1 MDQTPKMRQST
12 GGQPVGAVLVV
23 GGGVAGMQATLD
35 LVNSGYRVYLV
46 EKAPGIGGKMA
57 QLDKTFPTNDC
68 SMCIVSP
75 KLVEV
80 GRHKDVEL
88 LTHTEVTAITGEVG
102 DFRVK
107 IRRHARYVDEEKC
120 TGCGMCEEYCPVLFK
135 PYFPE
140 TLEPGQ
146 GAEAKGKPAVEG
158 GKLASQGGKPRAIL
172 SERLINLIPYRG
184 PVTGPAPQAWTYTVN
199 AEKCIRCGACFK
211 ACPVGAITWTKGER
225 AVIDAAKCI
234 GCGACFTVCP
244 PKAAAIER
252 GGIAEVEQGFAGAVA
267 KRSQALKDAFAGQEN
282 HDCLRCGLCVTTCH
296 ELMGAGALKLKP
308 EGIEASQHLCRACG
322 ACVQMCPVGFLRI
335 EDLTPL
341 APQVMPDPFDE
352 GLGSKKPIK
361 IFYPQVVPRI
371 PVIDAQSCVHLRTG
385 KCGVCSQICGVH
397 AIDYDAK
404 PRDLELHVGAVVLA
418 PGGKEFEAEVRGEYG
433 YGIYDNVITSIQF
446 ERMLSA
452 SGPTMGHV
460 FRPSDHK
467 DPKKIA
473 WIQCVGSRDRTCGKD
488 YCSSVCCMYASKEA
502 VIAKEHDPEVE
513 ATIFFIDLRAFGKG
527 FDEYVTRAEEQ
538 HGVRYIRS
546 MVSRVFE
553 DPITRDITLR
563 YIDAQGERRE
573 EPFDLVVLSVGFRI
587 PPAVRELAE
596 RFGFE
601 VDRYGFAQ
609 TTSFEPL
616 ETSRKGV
623 FACGILNSPKDIP
636 ETVMEAGGAAGAVSK
651 YLAGA
656 RGTLTKEAFAP
667 PEAEI
672 PGDAGIRVGVF
683 VCHCG
688 RNIGGVINVPGAAE
702 YARTLP
708 NVVHATDLLYACSM
722 DAQESL
728 AKAIT
733 EQRLN
738 RIVVA
743 ACSPKTHEPLFQET
757 MEACGLNK
765 YLFEFANIRNHVSWV
780 HKDVPELATEKA
792 KDLIRMAV
800 AKVSRAEPLAEAR
813 LDIDQSALVIGGGI
827 SGLTAAKTLA
837 NQGYTV
843 HVVEREPELGGQA
856 NRLHRTYLGEDIQAA
871 LRELKQAV
879 TGDPLITVHTG
890 TELKAVDGFVGNF
903 TSTLAKNGTESQV
916 RHGVAVVA
924 TGARAHVPNEYLYGQ
939 NPAVLTHQELD
950 ERLMRHDPTLR
961 QVRAAVFIQCVGSRE
976 PERPYCSRV
985 CCTHSLEAT
994 LALKEINPAMDVYVL
1009 YRDIRSYGLR
1019 ELIYERARQE
1029 GVKFIRFDVAAKPQV
1044 TAGPDGL
1051 LIRVSD
1057 PALHQEWEIRADLL
1071 TLAAAIVPYNDE
1083 KLAQMFKVPLTEQG
1097 FFLEAHVKLGPSEFA
1112 TDGVFLCGLAHY
1124 PKGIDESITQA
1135 RAAASRATTLLARRS
1150 INISGTVA
1158 YVDPRHCSSC
1168 GVCVAICPYSAPSFL
1183 ESGPWA
1189 GKSEINPILCKGCGL
1204 CVASC
1209 RSNAIFAR
1217 GFSEEQVIAQIEEAF
1232 V

>member
-1 MDQTPKMRQST
+1 MEQTPGT
-12 GGQPVGAVLVV
+12 GRSGNGRPVGAVLVV

-35 LVNSGYRVYLV
+35 LVNSGYKVYMV

-88 LTHTEVTAITGEVG
+88 LTHSEVTAITGQAG
-102 DFRVK
+102 DFRVQ

-120 TGCGMCEEYCPVLFK
+120 TGCGMCEEHCPVLFK
-135 PYFPE
+135 PYFPAAQ
-140 TLEPGQ
+140 PP
-146 GAEAKGKPAVEG
+146 AEAESSEG
-158 GKLASQGGKPRAIL
+158 GPRPGARRKSHAIL
-172 SERLINLIPYRG
+172 SERRVRTVPFRG
-184 PVTGPAPQAWTYTVN
+184 PAGGPAPHAWSYAVA
-199 AEKCIRCGACFK
+199 AETCGRCGACFK
-211 ACPVGAITWTKGER
+211 ACPVEAIAWAKGER
-225 AVIDAAKCI
+225 AVIDAATCI
-234 GCGACFTVCP
+234 GCGACFTACP
-244 PKAAAIER
+244 PKFNAIER
-252 GGIAEVEQGFAGAVA
+252 GDIVDIEQGFAGAVA
-267 KRSQALKDAFAGQEN
+267 KRSMQLKDEFAGQVD
-282 HDCLRCGLCVTTCH
+282 HDCIRCGLCVQTCH

-322 ACVQMCPVGFLRI
+322 ACVAICPVGFLKI

-352 GLGSKKPIK
+352 GLGRKKPIK
-361 IFYPQVVPRI
+361 IYYPQVVPRI
-371 PVIDAQSCVHLRTG
+371 PVIDDQSCMHLRTG
-385 KCGVCSQICGVH
+385 ACGVCSQICGVN
-397 AIDYDAK
+397 AIDYGAQ
-404 PRDLELHVGAVVLA
+404 PRDLELQVGAVVLA
-418 PGGKEFEAEVRGEYG
+418 PGGKEFEAELRGEYG

-446 ERMLSA
+446 ERLLSA

-460 FRPSDHK
+460 YRPSDHK

-473 WIQCVGSRDRTCGKD
+473 WIQCVGSRDRTCDKD

-502 VIAKEHDPEVE
+502 VIAKEHDPEVA
-513 ATIFFIDLRAFGKG
+513 ATIFYIDLRAFGKG

-538 HGVRYIRS
+538 HGIRYVRS

-553 DPITRDITLR
+553 DPVTRDLYLR
-563 YIDAQGERRE
+563 YIDERGERRE
-573 EPFDLVVLSVGFRI
+573 ERFDLVVLSVGFQV
-587 PPAVRELAE
+587 PAATRQLAD
-596 RFGFE
+596 RFGFNA
-601 VDRYGFAQ
+601 DAYGFAE

-616 ETSRKGV
+616 ETSRPGV
-623 FACGILNSPKDIP
+623 FACGILNGPKDIP
-636 ETVMEAGGAAGAVSK
+636 ETVMEAGGAAGAVGR
-651 YLAGA
+651 YLAAA
-656 RGTLTKEAFAP
+656 RGTLTKEAFAT
-667 PEAEI
+667 PEAQI

-688 RNIGGVINVPGAAE
+688 RNIGGVVDVPATAE

-708 NVVHATDLLYACSM
+708 NVVHAADLLYACSM
-722 DAQESL
+722 DAQEML
-728 AKAIT
+728 ARAIT
-733 EQRLN
+733 EHRLN

-757 MEACGLNK
+757 MEAAGLNK

-780 HKDVPELATEKA
+780 HKDVPALATEKA
-792 KDLIRMAV
+792 RDLVRMAV
-800 AKVSRAEPLAEAR
+800 AKVSRAEALAEAR

-827 SGLTAAKTLA
+827 AGLTAAKTLA
-837 NQGYTV
+837 TQGYPV
-843 HVVEREPELGGQA
+843 HLVEREPELGGQA
-856 NRLHRTYLGEDIQAA
+856 NRLHRTWMGEDIPAA
-871 LRELKQAV
+871 LAELKQSV
-879 TGDPLITVHTG
+879 TSDPRITVHTG
-890 TELKAVDGFVGNF
+890 TELAAVDGFVGNF
-903 TSTLAKNGTESQV
+903 SSSLVKDGRSIQV

-924 TGARAHVPNEYLYGQ
+924 TGARAHVPDEYLYGQ

-950 ERLMRHDPTLR
+950 ERLMRKDPALA
-961 QVRAAVFIQCVGSRE
+961 QVRTAVFIQCVGSRE
-976 PERPYCSRV
+976 PQRPYCSRV
-985 CCTHSLEAT
+985 CCSHTLEAA
-994 LALKEINPAMDVYVL
+994 LALKEVNPAMDVYVL

-1019 ELIYERARQE
+1019 ELLYERARRA
-1029 GVKFIRFDVAAKPQV
+1029 GVKFIRFDVSAKPQV
-1044 TAGPDGL
+1044 TAGPEGL
-1051 LIRVSD
+1051 RIRVCD
-1057 PALHQEWEIRADLL
+1057 PALRQEWEIQADVLM
-1071 TLAAAIVPYNDE
+1071 LAAAVVPYGDE
-1083 KLAQMFKVPLTEQG
+1083 QLAQMFKVPLTEDG

-1168 GVCVAICPYSAPSFL
+1168 GVCVAICPYSAPGFV

-1189 GKSEINPILCKGCGL
+1189 GTSEINPILCKGCGL
-1204 CVASC
+1204 CVAAC

-1217 GFSEEQVIAQIEEAF
+1217 GFSEEQIIAQIEEAF
-1232 V
+1232 I